1 MTSTP
6 ATGAPAAGAGA
17 GITLHNGSAV
27 EVPLLPSTEHNAA
40 TEITGRSLL
49 HVREEQTAAAVD
61 DDLALEAARAAFL
74 DSVTGAAPDSLVTHG
89 SDPRNR
95 YTVKP
100 AASTT
105 HAGVKI
111 GTYWPG
117 NDQYGLPRHHSTLL
131 LLDQRIGRIAAVLE
145 VGAANAYRTAAADA
159 LAVQT
164 LARADSQ
171 VLAVFGTG
179 HQALHEA
186 RAVSRVRPIRQVLVV
201 GRSEQRAAA
210 MAGTLRGMGLDAA
223 PAEARDACAAADV
236 VVTATT
242 STVDDAP
249 LFATEWIRPG
259 THVSCMGADA
269 PGKRELPPPLLAR
282 ATLFCDLPQQS
293 RRLGELQHAPADA
306 PVTALGDVLTGHA
319 PGRTSPHD
327 ITVFDSSGIGLQD
340 LHLGLALLECL
351 GVSL

>member
-1 MTSTP
+1 MLGVAERP
-6 ATGAPAAGAGA
+6 D
-17 GITLHNGSAV
+17 V
-27 EVPLLPSTEHNAA
+27 
-40 TEITGRSLL
+40 
-49 HVREEQTAAAVD
+49 AAAWIARSKARDLLERIGRDERPVTHEVLD
-61 DDLALEAARAAFL
+61 PLALEAARAAFL

-89 SDPRNR
+89 SAPRNR
-95 YTVKP
+95 YTVEP

-105 HAGVKI
+105 RAGVKI

-179 HQALHEA
+179 HQALHDA

-210 MAGTLRGMGLDAA
+210 MAGTLRGIGLDAA
-223 PAEARDACAAADV
+223 PAEARDACAAADA

-249 LFATEWIRPG
+249 LFEAEWIRPG
-259 THVSCMGADA
+259 AHVSCMGADA
-269 PGKRELPPPLLAR
+269 PGKREPPPPLLAR

-306 PVTALGDVLTGHA
+306 PVLALARTGLYTEPTSAQVVPALAQFTAAGHLRPDDDVVAILTGSGHKA
-319 PGRTSPHD
+319 AAAMAGLLDLPGS
-327 ITVFDSSGIGLQD
+327 Q
-340 LHLGLALLECL
+340 
-351 GVSL
+351 